1 MKKYDQENFNRYRDD
16 LKSSQPEGKFYDEY
30 TRDELIIKFMP
41 LVENLARKF
50 STSEQA
56 SGVMTVVDMI
66 QEGSVGLIKAV
77 DKIIWPTIFEAED
90 PEKRLKSFLAN
101 RDYADAAVV
110 VEIRSRRRNNLPIT
124 QSMIDKISDPGN
136 MGTLIRSCAWFG
148 IKNIALSPQCVDPYN
163 PKTVRA
169 AMGAHFLVT
178 IQKRIDLTIFKET
191 HKIIAANLDG
201 FSASTYIFPDKCVL
215 VLSNEA
221 HGISDQNQNCI
232 EDYIFI
238 DKIGSGNSLNVS
250 VAGSVLMYLMM
261 KS

>member
-90 PEKRLKSFLAN
+90 PEKRLKSFLAKRVKGAIRRAIDNN
-101 RDYADAAVV
+101 RGSMRIPEHKLN
-110 VEIRSRRRNNLPIT
+110 EIRKNFDEDKQAADMFFNSVFTSIEALEDKKLIYDIPDNGDELNNQDLLNIVT
-124 QSMIDKISDPGN
+124 KILNENLNSKERDVIKMSYGIDSEK
-136 MGTLIRSCAWFG
+136 RSATEIANHLG
-148 IKNIALSPQCVDPYN
+148 IK
-163 PKTVRA
+163 
-169 AMGAHFLVT
+169 
-178 IQKRIDLTIFKET
+178 
-191 HKIIAANLDG
+191 
-201 FSASTYIFPDKCVL
+201 
-215 VLSNEA
+215 
-221 HGISDQNQNCI
+221 
-232 EDYIFI
+232 
-238 DKIGSGNSLNVS
+238 GNSSYVRVS
-250 VAGSVLMYLMM
+250 QLKRQALDKLKSAISHSQVTDYL
-261 KS
+261 

>member
-90 PEKRLKSFLAN
+90 PEKRLKSFLAKRVKGAIRRAIDNN
-101 RDYADAAVV
+101 RGSMRIPEHKLN
-110 VEIRSRRRNNLPIT
+110 EIRKNFDEDKQAADMFFNSIFTSIEALEDRKLIYDIPDNADELNNQDMFNILTKILNKNLNDKERDVIKM
-124 QSMIDKISDPGN
+124 SYGIDSEK
-136 MGTLIRSCAWFG
+136 RSATEIANHLG
-148 IKNIALSPQCVDPYN
+148 IK
-163 PKTVRA
+163 
-169 AMGAHFLVT
+169 
-178 IQKRIDLTIFKET
+178 
-191 HKIIAANLDG
+191 
-201 FSASTYIFPDKCVL
+201 
-215 VLSNEA
+215 
-221 HGISDQNQNCI
+221 
-232 EDYIFI
+232 
-238 DKIGSGNSLNVS
+238 GNSSYVRVS
-250 VAGSVLMYLMM
+250 QLKRQALDKLKNAISHSQVTDYL
-261 KS
+261 